1 MSASSDPS
9 PSSSAGLLRAHHPH
23 PHHLH
28 LSTPPPPVALAH
40 AYPPAAP
47 PPSPASAPRDYRKGN
62 WTLHETLVLI
72 TAKRLDDDRR
82 AGGAMSG
89 GSASS
94 SPLTPRSAEQRWK
107 WVENYCWIN
116 GCLRSQNQCNDKW
129 DNLLRDYKKVRDH
142 ETRRATSTAPALPAA
157 LPADAPGA
165 GVAPPPPT
173 PQHQQLLPSY
183 WTMERHDR
191 KERNLPTNLAP
202 EVYDALVDVLSRRAA
217 RRGGNAIAPTATTPP
232 MLALPP
238 PPLPTPPPPPPPPPP
253 SSPPKPQPQPL
264 LAQQQHRP
272 QHHPHPHPPPLLQLP
287 PPVSLPS
294 ATSVSAEDDMSDSSE
309 SGSDGGASGDADEPE
324 AKRRRRVERLGSS
337 VVRSATVLA
346 RTLVACEDKRE
357 RRHREVLELEE
368 RRLRLEAER
377 NEVRRQGFAG
387 LVAAVNGLSGA
398 IHALVASDHHHG
410 RSGDSSRR
418 S

>member
-9 PSSSAGLLRAHHPH
+9 PSSSAAASPLGLLRAHHPH

-28 LSTPPPPVALAH
+28 LSTPPPVALAH

-62 WTLHETLVLI
+62 WTLHETLILI

-82 AGGAMSG
+82 AGGAAPG
-89 GSASS
+89 PS

-142 ETRRATSTAPALPAA
+142 ECRRASLSAQPATAA
-157 LPADAPGA
+157 LPDAPGA
-165 GVAPPPPT
+165 GVAHPPPP
-173 PQHQQLLPSY
+173 QQQQLPSY

-217 RRGGNAIAPTATTPP
+217 RRGGNAIAPTATAPP

-238 PPLPTPPPPPPPPPP
+238 PPPPPGPPPPPPP
-253 SSPPKPQPQPL
+253 SPPKPQPQPQPL
-264 LAQQQHRP
+264 LAQQQQQ
-272 QHHPHPHPPPLLQLP
+272 QHLHPPPLLQLP
-287 PPVSLPS
+287 PGLPLPPAS
-294 ATSVSAEDDMSDSSE
+294 SVYAEEDMTGSSE
-309 SGSDGGASGDADEPE
+309 SGSDGDDGDAADEPE

-398 IHALVASDHHHG
+398 IHALVSSDHH

-418 S
+418 

>member
-9 PSSSAGLLRAHHPH
+9 PSSSAAAAASASPLAAYHAHPHHPH
-23 PHHLH
+23 HHLH
-28 LSTPPPPVALAH
+28 LSTPPH

-62 WTLHETLVLI
+62 WTMHETLILI

-82 AGGAMSG
+82 AGGGAGGVAMAG
-89 GSASS
+89 PS
-94 SPLTPRSAEQRWK
+94 SPPTPRSAEQRWK

-129 DNLLRDYKKVRDH
+129 DNLLRDYKKVRDY
-142 ETRRATSTAPALPAA
+142 EARRASIAAAAPPVDGAPAAQPQ
-157 LPADAPGA
+157 
-165 GVAPPPPT
+165 T
-173 PQHQQLLPSY
+173 PLPSY

-202 EVYDALVDVLSRRAA
+202 EVYDALLDVLSRRAA
-217 RRGGNAIAPTATTPP
+217 RRGGAAIAPAAPAP
-232 MLALPP
+232 LALP
-238 PPLPTPPPPPPPPPP
+238 PPPPPPPPPP
-253 SSPPKPQPQPL
+253 SPPKPL
-264 LAQQQHRP
+264 LNQQQQQEQQKHHRLHP
-272 QHHPHPHPPPLLQLP
+272 QPPPLLQLP
-287 PPVSLPS
+287 APVPQPSVPS
-294 ATSVSAEDDMSDSSE
+294 ATSVSAEEEMTGSSE
-309 SGSDGGASGDADEPE
+309 SGSDGLGLGGMSGGVGGNGDEPE
-324 AKRRRRVERLGSS
+324 AKRRRRAERLGSS

-346 RTLVACEDKRE
+346 RTLVACEDRRE

-398 IHALVASDHHHG
+398 IHALVADHHG
-410 RSGDSSRR
+410 RSGDSSR
-418 S
+418 